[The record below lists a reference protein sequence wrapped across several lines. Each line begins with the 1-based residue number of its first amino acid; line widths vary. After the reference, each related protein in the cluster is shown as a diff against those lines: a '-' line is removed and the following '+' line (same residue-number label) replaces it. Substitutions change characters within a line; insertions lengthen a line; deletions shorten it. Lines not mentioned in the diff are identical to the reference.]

1 MDITQDGD
9 ITEETP
15 ESGEPYK
22 VRTEIFEGPMDLL
35 VYLIKKNEVSIYD
48 IPIAKITGQFLAY
61 IEWMKLLN
69 INLAGDF
76 LYMAA
81 ILTNIKSRTLL
92 PAHTVDGDEDEDP
105 RAEITRALEEYMKIK
120 SAAEDLNARPI
131 LNEDTFIRSVN
142 KKMFHQ
148 ETDPDLMEV
157 GLFEL
162 IDAFQK
168 VLEKL
173 PTSAKLLLARDEIS
187 IKDKITE
194 IVDLLEEKRSVTF
207 AELVAQV
214 SSRGEVIAIFL
225 AVLEMVK
232 MQLVSL
238 RQHMESGVIRLFY
251 L

>member
-1 MDITQDGD
+1 MAETDETQ
-9 ITEETP
+9 EL
-15 ESGEPYK
+15 SEPYK

-48 IPIAKITGQFLAY
+48 IPIAKITGQFLEY
-61 IEWMKLLN
+61 IEWMKMLN

-92 PAHTVDGDEDEDP
+92 PSHTADGEEEEDP
-105 RAEITRALEEYMKIK
+105 RAEITKRLEEYMKIK

-131 LNEDTFIRSVN
+131 LNEDTFIRTVD
-142 KKMFHQ
+142 KKSFQ
-148 ETDPDLMEV
+148 QDPDADLVEI

-168 VLEKL
+168 VLDKL
-173 PTSAKLLLARDEIS
+173 PSSSKMVLARDGVS

-194 IVDLLEEKRSVTF
+194 IVERLEQKKSLTFTELLENVEQKS
-207 AELVAQV
+207 
-214 SSRGEVIAIFL
+214 EVIAIFL
-225 AVLEMVK
+225 ALLEMVK
-232 MQLVSL
+232 LQLVAI
-238 RQHMESGVIRLFY
+238 RQHVESGVIRLFY

>member
-1 MDITQDGD
+1 MADTDETQE
-9 ITEETP
+9 I
-15 ESGEPYK
+15 SEPYK

-48 IPIAKITGQFLAY
+48 IPIAKITGQFLEY
-61 IEWMKLLN
+61 IEWMKMLN

-92 PAHTVDGDEDEDP
+92 PSHTADGEEEEDP
-105 RAEITRALEEYMKIK
+105 RAEITKRLEEYMKIK

-131 LNEDTFIRSVN
+131 LNEDTFIRTVDKRS
-142 KKMFHQ
+142 FQ
-148 ETDPDLMEV
+148 QDADADLVEI

-168 VLEKL
+168 VLDKL
-173 PTSAKLLLARDEIS
+173 PSSSRMVLARDEIS

-194 IVDLLEEKRSVTF
+194 IVERLEEKKSLTF
-207 AELVAQV
+207 NELLENVEQK
-214 SSRGEVIAIFL
+214 SEVIAIFL
-225 AVLEMVK
+225 ALLEMVK
-232 MQLVSL
+232 LQLVAL
-238 RQHMESGVIRLFY
+238 RQHVESGVIRLFY

>member
-1 MDITQDGD
+1 MADTDETQE
-9 ITEETP
+9 I
-15 ESGEPYK
+15 SEPYK
-22 VRTEIFEGPMDLL
+22 VKTEIFEGPMDLL

-48 IPIAKITGQFLAY
+48 IPIAKITGQFLEY
-61 IEWMKLLN
+61 IEWMKMLN

-92 PAHTVDGDEDEDP
+92 PSHSPDGEDEEDP
-105 RAEITRALEEYMKIK
+105 RAEITKRLEEYMKIK

-131 LNEDTFIRSVN
+131 LNEDTFIRIVD
-142 KKMFHQ
+142 KKSFQ
-148 ETDPDLMEV
+148 QDADADLVEI

-168 VLEKL
+168 ILDKL
-173 PTSAKLLLARDEIS
+173 PSSSKMVLARDEIS

-194 IVDLLEEKRSVTF
+194 IVERLEEKRSLTF
-207 AELVAQV
+207 NELLENVEQK
-214 SSRGEVIAIFL
+214 SEVIAIFL
-225 AVLEMVK
+225 ALLEMVK
-232 MQLVSL
+232 LQLVAL
-238 RQHMESGVIRLFY
+238 RQHVESGVIRLFY